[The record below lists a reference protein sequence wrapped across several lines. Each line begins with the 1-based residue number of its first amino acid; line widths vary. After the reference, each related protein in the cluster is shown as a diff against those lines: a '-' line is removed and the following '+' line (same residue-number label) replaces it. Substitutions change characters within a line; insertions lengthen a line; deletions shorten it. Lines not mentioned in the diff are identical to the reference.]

1 VRTPKNSKKDG
12 DANPS
17 DGSDPRPQSS
27 ARAAPPRTTESEAS
41 TDYFTC
47 RQRERAIC

>member
-1 VRTPKNSKKDG
+1 VRTPKDGKKDG

-27 ARAAPPRTTESEAS
+27 ARAAPPRTAEGEAS
-41 TDYFTC
+41 ADYFTR